1 MKINKMKKYLPFK
14 LSFYLAKEFF
24 NSIILVFLVF
34 LALSLLINF
43 VEELSFLKEK
53 KINNLIWVT
62 SFLTLCK
69 TPNTLI
75 DLSIFIFLFSG
86 IAFFI
91 KIKKNNEINTI
102 LLSGISKILP
112 ILTPAII
119 SFFAGLIIIFII
131 SPVSSSASKLYEK
144 NKRLYAVNENLIVIN
159 NNGLWFMETL
169 ENNFNIIRA
178 DTISNNNFSE
188 LKNFT
193 IYNLDK
199 DFNFLKRLDGKKAKI
214 VNKDWLLEEVK
225 ILESNLNKNDK
236 KNNNYQNNQINFTS
250 TININELKEYFSNA
264 NTVSFWE
271 IATSIKAFNSR
282 GYSGDELKI
291 KFHKYLSLPIYLFGM
306 IMLSTMFTIY
316 LNKDFNTLIYLFFG
330 LVAGFV
336 LYFLNDLSIAIGLSN
351 KLPLIISVWSP
362 VMIIIFL
369 CVINLIS
376 INDK

>member
-1 MKINKMKKYLPFK
+1 MKKYIPLK
-14 LSFYLAKEFF
+14 LSFYLAKEFI
-24 NSIILVFLVF
+24 NSIVLVFLVF
-34 LALSLLINF
+34 FALALLTNF

-53 KINNLIWVT
+53 KINNLIWIT
-62 SFLTLCK
+62 SYLTLFK

-102 LLSGISKILP
+102 LLSGISKTLP
-112 ILTPAII
+112 VLTPALL
-119 SFFAGLIIIFII
+119 SFFIGLVIIFII
-131 SPVSSSASKLYEK
+131 SPISSSTSKLYEK
-144 NKRLYAVNENLIVIN
+144 NRRLYALNENLIVIN
-159 NNGLWFMETL
+159 NNGLWFMETM

-178 DTISNNNFSE
+178 DTIINNNFSE
-188 LKNFT
+188 LNNFT

-199 DFNFLKRLDGKKAKI
+199 NFNFIKRLDGKKAKI
-214 VNKDWLLEEVK
+214 INKNWLLEEVK
-225 ILESNLNKNDK
+225 ILDNDLNNKD
-236 KNNNYQNNQINFTS
+236 KNNNNYREINFVS

-264 NTVSFWE
+264 NTFSFWE
-271 IATSIKAFNSR
+271 IASNIKILNSR

-291 KFHKYLSLPIYLFGM
+291 KFHKYLSLPVYLFGM
-306 IMLSTMFTIY
+306 ILLSTMFTIY
-316 LNKDFNTLIYLFFG
+316 LKRDYNTLIYLFFG
-330 LVAGFV
+330 FVTGFL
-336 LYFLNDLSIAIGLSN
+336 LYFLNDLSIAVGLSN